1 MNQFKTSAFAV
12 ALGTFAAVTMV
23 PVASA
28 NPFAMT
34 DLAAGYQLDAPEG
47 KCGEGKCGGEKKEGE
62 GKCGE
67 GKCGAEKK
75 GGEGKCGAE
84 KKDGEG
90 KCGEGKCG
98 GGMA

>member
-1 MNQFKTSAFAV
+1 MNQFKTSAFAA
-12 ALGTFAAVTMV
+12 ALGTLAAVAVV
-23 PVASA
+23 PAASA

-34 DLAAGYQLDAPEG
+34 DLVAGYQLDAPEG
-47 KCGEGKCGGEKKEGE
+47 KCGEGKCGAEKKEGE

-67 GKCGAEKK
+67 GKC
-75 GGEGKCGAE
+75 GEGKCGAE

-90 KCGEGKCG
+90 KCGAEKKDGEGKCG